1 MAGAVA
7 MVEERLVEEETK
19 VVAREVA
26 MVAAEG
32 VGWVAVRA
40 VVVAACPVESMVVA
54 REAGMVEAPAAE
66 TTVE

>member
-1 MAGAVA
+1 
-7 MVEERLVEEETK
+7 MVEEGLVEEETK

-40 VVVAACPVESMVVA
+40 AVVAACPVESMVVA